1 MATTIFKCIFHMSL
15 ECLKPTILVVS
26 LAKLAQPDLQ
36 QSLLSLATIAKL
48 VDNQQTFSCTLFW
61 PVASPSYTTTLV
73 SCASCF
79 SVLYSSYLASGLFVL
94 SVFTLFSQKVPQD
107 VPNTISILLWPQFNY
122 DVYLKKGGG
131 GERDTVRGVKGKY
144 VYFLILGR

>member
-1 MATTIFKCIFHMSL
+1 MCFFSSVTHVICYEVAPNNPIPFINS
-15 ECLKPTILVVS
+15 S
-26 LAKLAQPDLQ
+26 WQ

-61 PVASPSYTTTLV
+61 PVASPSSTATLV

-94 SVFTLFSQKVPQD
+94 NVFTLCSQKVPQG
-107 VPNTISILLWPQFNY
+107 VPNSISILYHILWPQFNFH
-122 DVYLKKGGG
+122 VYKKKGG
-131 GERDTVRGVKGKY
+131 RAK
-144 VYFLILGR
+144 